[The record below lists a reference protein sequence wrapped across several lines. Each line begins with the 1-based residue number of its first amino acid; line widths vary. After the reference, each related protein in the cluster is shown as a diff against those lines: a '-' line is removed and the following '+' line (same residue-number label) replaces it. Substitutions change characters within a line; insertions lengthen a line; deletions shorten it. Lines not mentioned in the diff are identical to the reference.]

1 MPTTPRPSSSRP
13 VAAALAMASVDAAR
27 VDASWIDNQAIPV
40 SGATLILAALVILV
54 AVAALALASRLQRK
68 AERLRQVEA
77 ELAAQQAFSRHTL
90 DALPLPVVALGP
102 DGGTIGLNAEATLR
116 PAAADAMQA
125 ALRTEGPWPAE
136 ISYVDQGTDHRAL
149 VWRQPVGPEDG
160 SGGALGVM
168 YDITAFRTAEQMA
181 KATDQGLRE
190 VVQHVPVVVFTLLRD
205 MQGVRHVTFSAGD
218 VRALFGLETAD
229 LLRDGDVLQERPL
242 KERIH
247 PDDVDAFLGLIS
259 PIVDDPA
266 PRSLDFRAF
275 GAEGLRW
282 IHAMLAPRALPD
294 GQLRLA
300 GYFIDTTE
308 LNARNEALRI
318 ARDVAERAS
327 KAKAD
332 FLATMSHEIR
342 TPMNGVIGML
352 ELLGR
357 TPINVEQRELL
368 RAVEDSA
375 GVLLQVLNDIL
386 DFSKLEAGDLRLDET
401 AFDPRVLADNVAS
414 VMAARAQEKDLA
426 IRLAVDATVA
436 GTLRGDSVRLRQ
448 ILLNLLSNAIKFTER
463 GSVSVRMVVLSD
475 DGSRQQLRIT
485 VTDTG
490 IGIPKEKQAALF
502 NPFTQAE
509 ASTSRRYGGTGLG
522 LAICRHLAQ
531 LMEGTVELE
540 SEPGAGTTVSFDV
553 RLPVERRETDTP
565 ASLRG
570 RHAVVRLPAPAIAS
584 AVGEHLKSL
593 GMTVELAPLGQA
605 LREGMAASLLFVDPS
620 DQESETR
627 LSSHVIAVTGEAMP
641 SGGVERRG
649 ERVFLSAN
657 PLRWQAMVR
666 ACLGALELRDDV
678 GWEAPGMQESLPPI
692 EAAGVSLDGL
702 TAHRG
707 CILVAED
714 HPVSQQLIRRQ
725 LAVLGLDC
733 DIVDNGVDAFEALSG
748 HDYALLL
755 SDCNMPGMSGYEL
768 ATAWR
773 RHEAQQHR
781 PRRLPII
788 AMTANALAGE
798 ALRVRDAGMDDV
810 LAKPLQ
816 LLPLSQKLRQWL
828 PDVPLSTRDQSA
840 SGAAPASAPRLPGT
854 ADSDDGPAL
863 YSDMLLAFTSA
874 SRDDLAELRRS
885 VDHHDPATAALS
897 LHRLLGA
904 LQLFSEGPVLNQGR
918 QLLES
923 LHGPSAQDALPRLEP
938 FAADVERLITKLNHS
953 PASQEA
959 G

>member
-1 MPTTPRPSSSRP
+1 MPTTPRLSPPRP
-13 VAAALAMASVDAAR
+13 AAAALSLA
-27 VDASWIDNQAIPV
+27 WIDNQAIPV
-40 SGATLILAALVILV
+40 SGATLMLAALLILV
-54 AVAALALASRLQRK
+54 AVAALALAWRLQRQ
-68 AERLRQVEA
+68 AEKLRVAEA
-77 ELAAQQAFSRHTL
+77 ELAIQHAFSRDAL
-90 DALPLPVVALGP
+90 DALPYPVLILGP
-102 DGGTIGLNAEATLR
+102 DGSEAGLNDAARTH
-116 PAAADAMQA
+116 AVAADAMRA
-125 ALRTEGPWPAE
+125 ALRERPDGPWPAE
-136 ISYVDQGTDHRAL
+136 IAYAEEGAERQAL
-149 VWRQPVGPEDG
+149 LWKQPVGSDDG
-160 SGGALGVM
+160 VSRTLALM
-168 YDITAFRTAEQMA
+168 QDITAFRAAERMA
-181 KATDQGLRE
+181 QVTDRGLRE
-190 VVQHVPVVVFTLLRD
+190 AVQHVPVVVFNLLRD
-205 MQGVRHVTFSAGD
+205 ASGVRHVTFSAGD
-218 VRALFGLETAD
+218 VRALFGLDAAD
-229 LLRDGDVLQERPL
+229 LLGDGGVLQERPL

-247 PDDVDAFLGLIS
+247 PDDVDAFLRLIAPVGS
-259 PIVDDPA
+259 DLA

-282 IHAMLAPRALPD
+282 IHGMLAPRALP
-294 GQLRLA
+294 GGELRLA

-357 TPINVEQRELL
+357 TPVNAEQRELL

-414 VMAARAQEKDLA
+414 VMAARAQSKGLA

-463 GSVSVRMVVLSD
+463 GSVSMRMVVLSD
-475 DGSRQQLRIT
+475 DGARQQLRIA

-490 IGIPKEKQAALF
+490 IGIPKERQANLF
-502 NPFTQAE
+502 SPFTQAE

-531 LMEGTVELE
+531 LMDGTIELS
-540 SEPGAGTTVSFDV
+540 SEPGAGTTVVFDV
-553 RLPVERRETDTP
+553 RLPVERREASAP
-565 ASLRG
+565 ASLHG
-570 RHAVVRLPAPAIAS
+570 RHAVVRLSATEAAS

-593 GMTVELAPLGQA
+593 GLTVELAPPGQP
-605 LREGMAASLLFVDPS
+605 LREGMAASLLFVDPG
-620 DQESETR
+620 DRDSETR
-627 LSSHVIAVTGEAMP
+627 LSSHVVAVTDDAVS
-641 SGGVERRG
+641 SGVQHRDERTY
-649 ERVFLSAN
+649 LSAN

-666 ACLGALELRDDV
+666 ACLTALELRDD
-678 GWEAPGMQESLPPI
+678 EAYLPTSDLQDDEPP
-692 EAAGVSLDGL
+692 AGL
-702 TAHRG
+702 TTASPRGLSTHRG

-755 SDCNMPGMSGYEL
+755 TDCNMPGMSGYEL

-773 RHEAQQHR
+773 RHEVQGGAGS
-781 PRRLPII
+781 RLPII

-798 ALRVRDAGMDDV
+798 ALRVREAGMDDV

-816 LLPLSQKLRQWL
+816 LLPLSQKLGQWL
-828 PDVPLSTRDQSA
+828 PAANL
-840 SGAAPASAPRLPGT
+840 AAPALGTDRQGSETHPLLPGMSGPE
-854 ADSDDGPAL
+854 DSPAL

-874 SRDDLAELRRS
+874 SHDDLAELRRS
-885 VDHHDPATAALS
+885 VAHRDPAAAALS

-904 LQLFSEGPVLNQGR
+904 LQLFSDGPVLSQGR
-918 QLLES
+918 QLLEN
-923 LHGPSAQDALPRLEP
+923 LHGTSALDTLPRLAP
-938 FAADVERLITKLNHS
+938 FAEDVERLLTKLNRS
-953 PASQEA
+953 PADQRA